1 VPEHWHGLPRKAV
14 ETPSTEVYKSHLD
27 VVLARLL
34 WVSVLEQR
42 LDQMDPEVPSN
53 LGHSG
58 ISKLNELVQF

>member
-1 VPEHWHGLPRKAV
+1 M